1 MAPADRHRGGPPPLL
16 RGGAALAMAL
26 VMVLA
31 LALLAPAP
39 APALAAAAGSMPP
52 SSTTTTT
59 TTTTTIPEP
68 HPFVHSFDAAALPAR
83 PSSPDPLVRYRWDRS
98 VNRTE
103 LQLYLASPLAWDDAG
118 PGPGPGPGPPLP
130 AFREVLEAGE
140 GSDGGGGGGDPA
152 AAAAVAGIDVLG
164 AGTVRL
170 DFGTELAGWFEFEL
184 EVGEEAEGEVEEVV
198 LRHLTCALSEFGA
211 PLPEKA
217 ARPVRYG
224 ASSYRLETNDGLYEG
239 VRYVF
244 LTYAPSWH
252 RGQEE
257 GEGLPLFRIVRPRV
271 VAQVR
276 PVAYSATYG
285 ETDAALAKIWYSA
298 AYGVR
303 LNMHAHDFGTG
314 EHIC

>member
-1 MAPADRHRGGPPPLL
+1 MSKPSLL
-16 RGGAALAMAL
+16 RRIAAGTWTAITRIRLAMANILFL
-26 VMVLA
+26 VL
-31 LALLAPAP
+31 
-39 APALAAAAGSMPP
+39 PAL
-52 SSTTTTT
+52 
-59 TTTTTIPEP
+59 IY
-68 HPFVHSFDAAALPAR
+68 FV
-83 PSSPDPLVRYRWDRS
+83 YM
-98 VNRTE
+98 
-103 LQLYLASPLAWDDAG
+103 
-118 PGPGPGPGPPLP
+118 
-130 AFREVLEAGE
+130 
-140 GSDGGGGGGDPA
+140 GGGP
-152 AAAAVAGIDVLG
+152 
-164 AGTVRL
+164 
-170 DFGTELAGWFEFEL
+170 E
-184 EVGEEAEGEVEEVV
+184 
-198 LRHLTCALSEFGA
+198 

-257 GEGLPLFRIVRPRV
+257 GKGLPLFRIVRPRV

-285 ETDAALAKIWYSA
+285 EADAALAKIWYSA

>member
-1 MAPADRHRGGPPPLL
+1 M
-16 RGGAALAMAL
+16 
-26 VMVLA
+26 
-31 LALLAPAP
+31 
-39 APALAAAAGSMPP
+39 
-52 SSTTTTT
+52 
-59 TTTTTIPEP
+59 
-68 HPFVHSFDAAALPAR
+68 
-83 PSSPDPLVRYRWDRS
+83 RYRWDRS

-118 PGPGPGPGPPLP
+118 SGPGPGPGPPLP

-140 GSDGGGGGGDPA
+140 GSDGGGGGGGDPA
-152 AAAAVAGIDVLG
+152 AAAAVSGIDVLG

-184 EVGEEAEGEVEEVV
+184 EVGEEAGGEVEVEEVV

-257 GEGLPLFRIVRPRV
+257 GGEGLPLFRIVRPRV

-285 ETDAALAKIWYSA
+285 EADAALAKIWYSA

-314 EHIC
+314 EHICMLVSPNPPGGGGGGEGSCLPLPWAFCSFLCRRPRTDDLAAASPPFPPSPSLSRLALLEQC